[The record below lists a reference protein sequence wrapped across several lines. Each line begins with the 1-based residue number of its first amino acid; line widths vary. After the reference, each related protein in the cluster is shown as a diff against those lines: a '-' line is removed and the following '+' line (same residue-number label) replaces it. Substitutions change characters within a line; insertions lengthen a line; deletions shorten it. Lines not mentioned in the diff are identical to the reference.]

1 MRILLGIA
9 LALFAVALPEEH
21 ARAAKLM
28 FDTEPEVTFEI
39 PQGWVACDAATG
51 AVLQGPVP
59 AGRMAAL
66 CAAFD
71 DTGGARMVGSPD
83 GSLVLTFSIN
93 GPTVFPPEF
102 FRAATAEKVSA
113 QSAALCRA
121 TFKVSTGGP
130 PCTFQL
136 QNVAGR
142 PALVGRIQTPDGK
155 FDVGRMVVVSGKSRS
170 ATFAFLT
177 TAPGP
182 DSGNR
187 IDGILASIRVPGK
200 PEQH

>member
-9 LALFAVALPEEH
+9 LAIFAVALPQDH
-21 ARAAKLM
+21 AWAAALT
-28 FDTEPEVTFEI
+28 FDTEPEITFEI
-39 PQGWVACDAATG
+39 PQGWVACDAATS
-51 AVLQGPVP
+51 AVLHGPVP

-71 DTGGARMVGSPD
+71 DTGGAKMVGSPD
-83 GSLVLTFSIN
+83 GTLVLSFRGN
-93 GPTVFPPEF
+93 GATVFPPEY
-102 FRAATAEKVSA
+102 FRSATPENVSA
-113 QSAALCRA
+113 KSAALCRA

-130 PCTFQL
+130 PCAFQL

-155 FDVGRMVVVSGKSRS
+155 FDIGRMVVVSGKSRS

-177 TAPGP
+177 TAPGQ
-182 DSGNR
+182 DSSNR
-187 IDGILASIRVPGK
+187 IDAILASIRVPGK